1 MLADTPVVVA
11 IYHTVNDTMR
21 LHEEVD
27 VLSRVNVPQEV
38 LVDSD
43 EQLNVSVVV
52 DRGPNLAQLVIDVCQ
67 ITLVLQEL
75 LDQKHRE
82 RLRLLHVHVR
92 G

>member
-11 IYHTVNDTMR
+11 IYHAVNDTMR

-52 DRGPNLAQLVIDVCQ
+52 DRGPNLAQLVIDVGQ